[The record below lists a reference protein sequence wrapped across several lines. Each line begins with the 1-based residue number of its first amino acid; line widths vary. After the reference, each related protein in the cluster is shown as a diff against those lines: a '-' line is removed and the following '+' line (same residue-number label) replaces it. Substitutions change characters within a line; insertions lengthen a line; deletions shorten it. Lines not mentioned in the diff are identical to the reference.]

1 MGKFKKGVKK
11 GLPAISTASLP
22 DVVFLLLIFFM
33 VTTRMRDVSLKVKI
47 KIPEATEIKKLEN
60 KSLVSFI
67 YVGEPQRAY
76 QALYGI
82 EPRIQLNDA
91 FATTDEIRDFISS
104 ERAQKSESDQK
115 QMFVSLKVDEN
126 CRMGIVS
133 DIKQELRKASALKI
147 NYSSRKAVAKK

>member
-1 MGKFKKGVKK
+1 MSKFKKGGKK
-11 GLPAISTASLP
+11 ATPAISTASLP
-22 DVVFLLLIFFM
+22 DVVFMLLIFLM
-33 VTTRMRDVSLKVKI
+33 VSTRMRDVSLKVKV

-76 QALYGI
+76 QALYGS

-133 DIKQELRKASALKI
+133 DIKQELRKASALKL
-147 NYSSRKAVAKK
+147 NYSSRRPGMKK